1 MNPKANV
8 PDTYHY
14 QVGGTL
20 PESAPT
26 YIKRQADDDLYEG
39 LKAGEFC
46 YVLNSRQMGK
56 SSLQVQTMKR
66 LQAEGIAC
74 VTIDISDI
82 GSQVSLD
89 KWYGSVAYKLV
100 RSFNLFDATE
110 FMSWWGDRNILSP
123 VQRLSELIE
132 TVLLPSVPQNIVI
145 FIDEIDSVLSFKES
159 LDDFFVLIRACYNKR
174 AQQPDYNRLTFAL
187 LGVATPADLIRDTN
201 RTPFNIGRAIEL
213 DGFELYET
221 QPLAKGL
228 EGTVNN
234 PQAVLQEILGW
245 TGGQPFL
252 TQKLCQVVLQHSR
265 EGSIG
270 ASVMKTGENPESAA
284 SKWVNQV
291 VRSRIIAEQIE
302 KLVRSR
308 LIDNWQAQDNP
319 EHLKTIC
326 NRLLRN
332 EQRAGRLLGLYQ
344 QVLGTQDEYWSEVA
358 EPLTSGI
365 VANDSSEQAEL
376 RLSGLVVKRQG
387 RLCVANRIYREVFNQ
402 TWVNQELSK
411 LRIYYESI
419 TAWLASEGKDESRL
433 LRGQALREAQEW
445 AVGKSLS
452 DRDYQFLAASQDAER
467 KAIELEKLDAQIKL
481 EAERTEKEIVT
492 QANQV
497 LAQANQTAKRRIR
510 IGSIVL
516 ALSLVGATIA
526 GGLANFALQKQ
537 REAQIG
543 TRLEREGASALQ
555 QFQFSELDAL
565 LSAMEAGQ
573 ELNNLVKNRPIA
585 DYPTTSPILA
595 LQTILDNIHEQNQ
608 FVKLE
613 GEMEAAN
620 YARLS
625 PNGKVLVVPPNGG
638 KLKGKLWSTQGKLI
652 AELTRLNPYTLVSA
666 ARFSPDGERFALSD
680 GFGTSKIWDING
692 QSIAEL
698 RHPQRKPVFDAAFS
712 PDGNRLVTANATDTI
727 SVWNLKEKRLTQ
739 LKGHRADVTQVTFS
753 PKGDSE
759 ALLRSRSVSQRSAD
773 RLATADVAGT
783 VRIWTSQGQFLT
795 EFKEAHQGEFH
806 QLHFSPTGEQLVTL
820 GSDKIARLW
829 TSSGQL
835 ISELKRH
842 QKVNDVQ
849 FSPDGKHLAT
859 AGQDGFAKVWNL
871 KGEIVFERRG
881 DDWGVSRVQFSPD
894 SERLVTVERSFAK
907 VWTLEGKLLA
917 KLGGVES
924 SIEDL
929 WFSPDGNQLMTV
941 IQGDGTLKTWRLP
954 QPQRQIAPLIYS
966 PSDSEYIASKKD
978 NLLNI
983 WNLQGQRL
991 TQLKE
996 RPNRETLQVEF
1007 SPKGDRFATVN
1018 VPGVIAVWDF
1028 QGHRIKE
1035 LKTPQGHGIFALQ
1048 FSPDGRHLVTASN
1061 NETSDNK
1068 EGYANLWTSDGQLLT
1083 KLPHRGTIYHV
1094 RFSPKGDRFV
1104 TAGMGGTLSLWS
1116 AEGRLLSEL
1125 KGHQIAVS
1133 SVQFS
1138 PNGARIVTAD
1148 THGTIRIWTSDG
1160 KLLSKF
1166 KGHQSII
1173 SAIEFSPEGDTIATG
1188 DSEGFAKVW
1197 TLKGELVAELKRHQ
1211 QPIVKLQFSPKGD
1224 RVATASQDGEIKL
1237 WSLPGQLLAEFKDD
1251 TGIAS
1256 IQFSPTGERLTTLS
1270 REGTLQTWRVEDLSK
1285 MLQRGCDWLEDYLS
1299 THPEHRE
1306 RFKMCKVKMPSPA
1319 NQQSVGLNFFLRK
1332 AVNPIL

>member
-26 YIKRQADDDLYEG
+26 YIKRQADDELYEG

-213 DGFELYET
+213 NGFELDEA
-221 QPLAKGL
+221 QPLGKGL
-228 EGTVNN
+228 EGAVNN
-234 PQAVLQEILGW
+234 PQAVLQEILAW

-252 TQKLCQVVLQHSR
+252 TQKLCQLVLQQVQ
-265 EGSIG
+265 EQGSIG
-270 ASVMKTGENPESAA
+270 ASVIRTGENPQSAA

-291 VRSRIIAEQIE
+291 VRSRIIAEQME
-302 KLVRSR
+302 KLVREAKLSTLVESR

-344 QVLGTQDEYWSEVA
+344 QVLATRSQESEVTSQ
-358 EPLTSGI
+358 ELPHSPLPTPDSL
-365 VANDSSEQAEL
+365 VSEVFANDSSEQAEL

-516 ALSLVGATIA
+516 VLSLVGATIA

-595 LQTILDNIHEQNQ
+595 LQTILDNIQEQNQ

-652 AELTRLNPYTLVSA
+652 AELTGLNPNIMVSA

-680 GFGTSKIWDING
+680 GTGTTKIWDING
-692 QSIAEL
+692 QLVAEL
-698 RHPQRKPVFDAAFS
+698 KHPQRQPVFDVAFS

-727 SVWNLKEKRLTQ
+727 SVWNLNGKQLTQ
-739 LKGHRADVTQVTFS
+739 LKGHRANVTQVAFS
-753 PKGDSE
+753 PKGDS
-759 ALLRSRSVSQRSAD
+759 
-773 RLATADVAGT
+773 LATADVAGT

-829 TSSGQL
+829 TSTGQL
-835 ISELKRH
+835 ISEFKRH

-859 AGQDGFAKVWNL
+859 AGEDGYAKVWNL

-894 SERLVTVERSFAK
+894 SKRLVTFERALAK
-907 VWTLEGKLLA
+907 VWTLEGELLA
-917 KLGGVES
+917 KFGGVES
-924 SIEDL
+924 SFEDS

-954 QPQRQIAPLIYS
+954 QPRRRLEPPIYS
-966 PSDSEYIASKKD
+966 RSASEYIASKKD
-978 NLLNI
+978 NLLKI
-983 WNLQGQRL
+983 WNRQGQVV

-1018 VPGVIAVWDF
+1018 VPGVIRVWDF
-1028 QGHRIKE
+1028 QGHLIKE
-1035 LKTPQGHGIFALQ
+1035 LRKPQEHSTSALQ

-1061 NETSDNK
+1061 NETSDDKDGN
-1068 EGYANLWTSDGQLLT
+1068 ANLWTSDGQLLT
-1083 KLPHRGTIYHV
+1083 KLPHRGTIYQV
-1094 RFSPKGDRFV
+1094 RFSPKGDCFV
-1104 TAGMGGTLSLWS
+1104 MAGKGGTASLWT
-1116 AEGRLLSEL
+1116 ADGRLLSEL
-1125 KGHQIAVS
+1125 KGHQIGVY

-1138 PNGARIVTAD
+1138 PKGDRVVTAD
-1148 THGTIRIWTSDG
+1148 AHGTIRIWTSNG
-1160 KLLSKF
+1160 KLLTEF
-1166 KGHQSII
+1166 KGHQSLIY
-1173 SAIEFSPEGDTIATG
+1173 AIGFSPDGDRIVTG

-1197 TLKGELVAELKRHQ
+1197 TLKGQLLTELKRHQ
-1211 QPIVKLQFSPKGD
+1211 EAIEKVKFSPKGD
-1224 RVATASQDGEIKL
+1224 RIATVGQDGAIKL
-1237 WSLPGQLLAEFKDD
+1237 WSLQGQLLAEFKDD
-1251 TGIAS
+1251 IGVAS

-1270 REGTLQTWRVEDLSK
+1270 REGTLQTRRVEDLSK

-1299 THPEHRE
+1299 THPEDRK
-1306 RFKMCKVKMPSPA
+1306 RLKVCQLK
-1319 NQQSVGLNFFLRK
+1319 
-1332 AVNPIL
+1332 

>member
-1 MNPKANV
+1 
-8 PDTYHY
+8 
-14 QVGGTL
+14 
-20 PESAPT
+20 
-26 YIKRQADDDLYEG
+26 
-39 LKAGEFC
+39 
-46 YVLNSRQMGK
+46 
-56 SSLQVQTMKR
+56 
-66 LQAEGIAC
+66 
-74 VTIDISDI
+74 
-82 GSQVSLD
+82 
-89 KWYGSVAYKLV
+89 
-100 RSFNLFDATE
+100 
-110 FMSWWGDRNILSP
+110 

-159 LDDFFVLIRACYNKR
+159 LDDFFILIRACYNKR

-213 DGFELYET
+213 NGFELHET

-228 EGTVNN
+228 EGAVSN
-234 PQAVLQEILGW
+234 PQAVLQEILEW

-252 TQKLCQVVLQHSR
+252 TQKLCQVVLQHV
-265 EGSIG
+265 EEQGSIG
-270 ASVMKTGENPESAA
+270 AVVMRTGENPESAA

-291 VRSRIIAEQIE
+291 VRSRIIAEQME

-344 QVLGTQDEYWSEVA
+344 QLLATRSQESELTSQELPHSRLPTPDSLVSEVF
-358 EPLTSGI
+358 
-365 VANDSSEQAEL
+365 ANDSSEQAEL

-510 IGSIVL
+510 IGSVIL

-652 AELTRLNPYTLVSA
+652 AELTGLNPNIMVSA
-666 ARFSPDGERFALSD
+666 ARFSLDGERFALSD
-680 GFGTSKIWDING
+680 GTGTTKIWDING
-692 QSIAEL
+692 QLVAEL
-698 RHPQRKPVFDAAFS
+698 KHPQRQPVFDAAFS

-727 SVWNLKEKRLTQ
+727 SVWNLKEKRLTE

-759 ALLRSRSVSQRSAD
+759 ALLRSAD
-773 RLATADVAGT
+773 RLASADVAGT
-783 VRIWTSQGQFLT
+783 VRIWTSDGQFLT
-795 EFKEAHQGEFH
+795 EFKEAHQGQFH
-806 QLHFSPTGEQLVTL
+806 QLQFSPTGEQLVTL
-820 GSDKIARLW
+820 GTDKVVRLR
-829 TSSGQL
+829 TSTGQL
-835 ISELKRH
+835 LFELKQY
-842 QKVNDVQ
+842 QKVNDVK
-849 FSPDGKHLAT
+849 FSPDGKYLAT
-859 AGQDGFAKVWNL
+859 AGEDGFAKVWNL
-871 KGEIVFERRG
+871 KGKMVFERKG
-881 DDWGVSRVQFSPD
+881 DWGFSRVQFSPD
-894 SERLVTVERSFAK
+894 GNRLVAFERAFAK
-907 VWTLEGKLLA
+907 VWTLQGEFLGEFGDIEGAL
-917 KLGGVES
+917 
-924 SIEDL
+924 EDW
-929 WFSPDGNQLMTV
+929 WFSPDGKRLMT
-941 IQGDGTLKTWRLP
+941 IEGDGRLKTWRLP
-954 QPQRQIAPLIYS
+954 EPQRQLGRIIPGFRS
-966 PSDSEYIASKKD
+966 ESEYTTTLED
-978 NLLNI
+978 NLVKV
-983 WNLQGQRL
+983 WNPQGQL
-991 TQLKE
+991 VTQFKA
-996 RPNRETLQVEF
+996 RPAQEIVSLEV
-1007 SPKGDRFATVN
+1007 SPKGDRIASLHFL
-1018 VPGVIAVWDF
+1018 GVVHLRDF
-1028 QGHRIKE
+1028 QGNVIKE
-1035 LKTPQGHGIFALQ
+1035 LVDSQQRSVYPLQ
-1048 FSPDGRHLVTASN
+1048 FSPDGRYLVTASATEPDEN
-1061 NETSDNK
+1061 D
-1068 EGYANLWTSDGQLLT
+1068 ANARLWTCDGQFLA
-1083 KLPHRGTIYHV
+1083 KLPHQGAIHQI

-1104 TAGMGGTLSLWS
+1104 LAGRSGTVSMWS
-1116 AEGRLLSEL
+1116 TDGRRLGEL
-1125 KGHQIAVS
+1125 KGHKAVVF

-1138 PNGARIVTAD
+1138 PNGERIVTTD
-1148 THGTIRIWTSDG
+1148 GDGIIKIWTSQG
-1160 KLLSKF
+1160 KLLTEF
-1166 KGHQSII
+1166 QGHQSFI
-1173 SAIEFSPEGDTIATG
+1173 SAIQFSRNGAHFVTGDTQ
-1188 DSEGFAKVW
+1188 GFAKVW
-1197 TLKGELVAELKRHQ
+1197 NLKGELLTELKRHQ
-1211 QPIVKLQFSPKGD
+1211 ASIEKVQFSPKGD
-1224 RVATASQDGEIKL
+1224 SEALLPSADRIATSSSDGITKL
-1237 WSLPGQLLAEFKDD
+1237 WNLQGQLLA
-1251 TGIAS
+1251 
-1256 IQFSPTGERLTTLS
+1256 Q
-1270 REGTLQTWRVEDLSK
+1270 
-1285 MLQRGCDWLEDYLS
+1285 M
-1299 THPEHRE
+1299 
-1306 RFKMCKVKMPSPA
+1306 A
-1319 NQQSVGLNFFLRK
+1319 N
-1332 AVNPIL
+1332 A